1 MQPNEQVL
9 VAISALKIADRNQWT
24 DENFPSVS
32 CAIGNRENGPTAPHC
47 PYRASSERSARLIRK
62 TNDPRSQTTIIP
74 IGLVALR
81 FRSVQ

>member
-32 CAIGNRENGPTAPHC
+32 CAIGNRENPLLYIVLTEPAVKEAP
-47 PYRASSERSARLIRK
+47 
-62 TNDPRSQTTIIP
+62 
-74 IGLVALR
+74 V
-81 FRSVQ
+81 